1 MQIFVNLVERLNSPV
16 YSEPP
21 CTTKALLPTD
31 SHKTE
36 VLNKIQNKL
45 SVPLNMETFVR
56 NSSYICRLRIVLPCN
71 NRQCLFARTLLP
83 RSNCSLFTVRAL
95 KCSDDSSFPSV
106 TGQRMIFGQSFHGF
120 VRTGIWP
127 PSPSFIHKM
136 AVNHCCLCVCMHR
149 TCW

>member
-1 MQIFVNLVERLNSPV
+1 MRYFMQIFVNLVERLNSPV

-83 RSNCSLFTVRAL
+83 SSNCSFFTVTAL
-95 KCSDDSSFPSV
+95 KCSDDSSFPQTSV
-106 TGQRMIFGQSFHGF
+106 TGQRMIFGQSFHG
-120 VRTGIWP
+120 
-127 PSPSFIHKM
+127 
-136 AVNHCCLCVCMHR
+136 CC
-149 TCW
+149 